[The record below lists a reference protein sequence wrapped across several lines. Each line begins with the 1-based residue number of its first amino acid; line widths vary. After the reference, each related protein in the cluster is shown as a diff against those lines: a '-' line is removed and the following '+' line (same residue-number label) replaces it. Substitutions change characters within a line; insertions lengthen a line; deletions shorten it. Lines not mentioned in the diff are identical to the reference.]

1 MNILISALHPVGG
14 IKTYFRYVYSKDVF
28 KNATLTLVAPDDG
41 LREFIHEFLPP
52 DRIKLIATSGTAD
65 FFKTVNR
72 ELRSGKYEIAHS
84 HGFSAGVIGSAANY
98 FSNVTH
104 IMTGHDVFSHV
115 QFSGFK
121 GKIKK
126 SILTH
131 LFSRL
136 DVIHTISNDARSN
149 FIEYFPSIKKEK
161 FHFIM
166 NGIDTK
172 YFESGKA
179 NNLREDIGA
188 TDGRPIL
195 GFFGRFM
202 AQKGF
207 RIFVD
212 AMKVIVDK
220 KLVSQL
226 PIVATFGWGGFVRE
240 DFEYIE
246 QLGLSDYF
254 VQMAETSDM
263 PANLKSIDLVVMPS
277 RWEAC
282 PLLPMEALSAGVPII
297 GTNCLGLGEV
307 LTGSPA
313 DIIAV
318 GDVDLLA
325 EAIANNIANSK
336 KSLFLDYQPEA
347 VKRFDVE
354 LTANNLFDLY
364 QSVSD

>member
-28 KNATLTLVAPDDG
+28 KGASLTLIAPDDG
-41 LREFIHEFLPP
+41 LMEFFDEFLPP
-52 DRIKLIATSGTAD
+52 ERIKLIATKGTTD
-65 FFKTVNR
+65 FFKTLNR
-72 ELRSGKYEIAHS
+72 QLNSGNYEIVHS
-84 HGFSAGVIGSAANY
+84 HGFSAGIIGSIANY
-98 FSNVTH
+98 FSKVTH

-115 QFSGFK
+115 QFSGLK
-121 GKIKK
+121 GKVKK
-126 SILTH
+126 ALLAY
-131 LFSRL
+131 LFNRL
-136 DVIHTISNDARSN
+136 DVIHTISNDARNN
-149 FIEYFPSIKKEK
+149 FIEYFPNISKDK

-172 YFESGKA
+172 YFEAGVA
-179 NNLREDIGA
+179 NNLRNDIGA
-188 TDGRPIL
+188 VDGQPIL

-207 RIFVD
+207 RILVD
-212 AMKVIVDK
+212 AMKVIFDK
-220 KLVSQL
+220 KLL
-226 PIVATFGWGGFVRE
+226 TKMPIVATFGWGGFVRE

-246 QLGLSDYF
+246 TLGLSDYF

-263 PANLKSIDLVVMPS
+263 PANLKSMDLVVMPS

-307 LTGSPA
+307 LAGSPA
-313 DIIAV
+313 DILGV
-318 GDVDLLA
+318 GNVELLA
-325 EAIANNIANSK
+325 KSIVDNILNPK
-336 KSLFLDYQPEA
+336 KALFLNYQTTA

-354 LTANNLFDLY
+354 STANKLFELY
-364 QSVSD
+364 QRVSH